1 MNLTHKLVENIFNDI
16 YDIDQENNSSVEIA
30 DNINDYIIISD
41 YNDAYEE
48 FKNLY
53 EFSDFKSYEM
63 KTTEL
68 INSLFK
74 TKQNFETFINDLINL
89 YGQKLSSCQ
98 HWFDTVDEQDE
109 YYDTVIYPKVANI
122 LIKKYNL
129 KINQEDYN
137 FLDVG
142 GFIWCACEYGL

>member
-74 TKQNFETFINDLINL
+74 TKQNFETFINDLIN
-89 YGQKLSSCQ
+89 
-98 HWFDTVDEQDE
+98 
-109 YYDTVIYPKVANI
+109 
-122 LIKKYNL
+122 
-129 KINQEDYN
+129 
-137 FLDVG
+137 
-142 GFIWCACEYGL
+142 